1 MEILQ
6 SFLNGLFGSLFIGT
20 ILNILLSLY
29 FFISNK
35 KDYGKY
41 TWSSFI
47 VPAWMSV
54 GTTVLGIGV
63 YLIG

>member
-6 SFLNGLFGSLFIGT
+6 SFLNGLFGSLFMGT
-20 ILNILLSLY
+20 ILNILLAIY

-35 KDYGKY
+35 KDYNKY

-47 VPAWMSV
+47 VPAWMII
-54 GTTVLGIGV
+54 GTSILGIAAYFVG
-63 YLIG
+63 